1 MRGRLLL
8 ISLLAL
14 ILFAAN
20 ASSTG
25 VRDLAKPFYDL
36 ICIVF
41 GTLIPLGAAML
52 MIAYAGLRW
61 VASREDPEPRHL
73 AKDIIKY
80 VLIGLIVIALARFFV
95 GLVFGAD
102 AADLCNIF

>member
-1 MRGRLLL
+1 
-8 ISLLAL
+8 
-14 ILFAAN
+14 
-20 ASSTG
+20 
-25 VRDLAKPFYDL
+25 
-36 ICIVF
+36 
-41 GTLIPLGAAML
+41 
-52 MIAYAGLRW
+52 